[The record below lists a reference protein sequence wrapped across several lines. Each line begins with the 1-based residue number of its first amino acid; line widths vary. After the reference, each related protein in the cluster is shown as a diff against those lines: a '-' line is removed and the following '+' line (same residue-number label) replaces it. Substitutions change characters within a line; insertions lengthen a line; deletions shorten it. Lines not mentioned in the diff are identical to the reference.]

1 MNQELNF
8 DFSLLLGKDYKPT
21 IQSTLPYTKECF
33 ILGNH
38 FDDIKDSEYMEEIKN
53 NWKEYTQGFNKEET
67 ENLSILLEQ
76 LKLYFDF
83 TNIYYLEN
91 ELKNIAENILFSK
104 VFPNKDPQ
112 ETLKTELLN
121 VAKYMY
127 ADDDLEFSEYNNNEF
142 ISALVRVGF
151 DENDETIQKIME
163 MQDEEKNTA
172 YFKYLAN
179 KMIKIINNG

>member
-1 MNQELNF
+1 MSQDLMTFLFGENTT
-8 DFSLLLGKDYKPT
+8 PT

-38 FDDIKDSEYMEEIKN
+38 FDDIKDSEYMDEIKN
-53 NWKEYTQGFNKEET
+53 NWKEFTKGFNKEET

-76 LKLYFDF
+76 LKLYFEF
-83 TNIYYLEN
+83 TNKYYLEK
-91 ELKNIAENILFSK
+91 EIKDIAELTLFNK

-112 ETLKTELLN
+112 ETFKNEILN

-127 ADDDLEFSEYNNNEF
+127 ADDDLEFSEYNNVEVLL
-142 ISALVRVGF
+142 ALHRVHI

-163 MQDEEKNTA
+163 MQEDEKNKA
-172 YFKYLAN
+172 YFKYLASL
-179 KMIKIINNG
+179 MIKIINNG